1 MHALEDFFPTLIV
14 AAGLLLAAL
23 VGAPLARRL
32 GLPGPAAFLAVGIA
46 AGLSGISPI
55 EDVSTLRLE
64 QVGAILLYGILFQGG
79 LETGYGAFRRS
90 ARPILLLGLPGT
102 AATAGVLAVIG
113 HGLLG
118 FSWEIAFLV
127 GIALAPTDPAAVYS
141 ALRGQRETRA
151 RTVLEGESGF
161 NDPVGIS
168 LMVVAVAALGS
179 EGSSA
184 GEGALRLVQ
193 ELGIGLAGG
202 LVGAGLLVVGIRAT
216 PHLEQ
221 GFQSVAVVLG
231 AVGVGAATATLHGSG
246 FLAVYVAGLLV
257 ADEWARQDGRQH
269 AVPEA
274 FAAASEAILFA
285 LLGAAFAAV
294 TTGEH
299 VWQGVVLALVLA
311 LAVRPLVA
319 TPLLLGSG
327 LGRREQVLVWWGGL
341 KGAVPLLLAG
351 YPALEALD
359 GALTRAGRR
368 AGRDRRVDRRPGCD
382 AGRGRAV
389 GDRSEG
395 RMRSGPYGPFASGP
409 DEIRPYEEHR
419 GSLGLVGAASHAA
432 RGRASTRTRGRASSR
447 PGGGRRSRSARS
459 GRDRAGSSA
468 PRPRPWRPR
477 GRPRSSCIRGS
488 SRRCSSSSA

>member
-1 MHALEDFFPTLIV
+1 M
-14 AAGLLLAAL
+14 
-23 VGAPLARRL
+23 
-32 GLPGPAAFLAVGIA
+32 
-46 AGLSGISPI
+46 
-55 EDVSTLRLE
+55 
-64 QVGAILLYGILFQGG
+64 
-79 LETGYGAFRRS
+79 
-90 ARPILLLGLPGT
+90 
-102 AATAGVLAVIG
+102 LAVIG

-202 LVGAGLLVVGIRAT
+202 LVGAGLLVLGIRAT

-269 AVPEA
+269 AVPQA

-299 VWQGVVLALVLA
+299 VWQGIVLALVLA

-359 GALTRAGRR
+359 GALSVQGVVLAATAASIVVQG
-368 AGRDRRVDRRPGCD
+368 ATLG
-382 AGRGRAV
+382 ASRAV
-389 GDRSEG
+389 GDERAG
-395 RMRSGPYGPFASGP
+395 RMRSGPYDRQRPRRTVVTASPGF
-409 DEIRPYEEHR
+409 
-419 GSLGLVGAASHAA
+419 A
-432 RGRASTRTRGRASSR
+432 RGRFVARNASTLEEGVRGGTMGSPTVRTRGRASSR